1 MIITIL
7 IIVLLVN
14 LLEVLYLL
22 TKCWH
27 LKKNNV
33 PDKEYKKM
41 IDKVAPI
48 LSWTM
53 IISVILLVGTFMVA

>member
-1 MIITIL
+1 MTITIF

-14 LLEVLYLL
+14 FLEALYLL

-27 LKKNNV
+27 LKKNNA

-53 IISVILLVGTFMVA
+53 IISVILLVGTFLVG

>member
-1 MIITIL
+1 MITTIL

-27 LKKNNV
+27 LKKNDA
-33 PDKEYKKM
+33 PHKEYKKM

-53 IISVILLVGTFMVA
+53 IISVILLVGTFIVD

>member
-1 MIITIL
+1 M
-7 IIVLLVN
+7 
-14 LLEVLYLL
+14 YLL

-27 LKKNNV
+27 LKKNNA

-53 IISVILLVGTFMVA
+53 IISVILLVGTFLVG